1 MVGTNVHSAVAGIST
16 SNALSLLDPPPAD
29 ANPGSE
35 HAPWMRLTDWE
46 MAKLRKRMKKNA
58 IWSPSETMIRRE
70 LADAGRGPENYRSA
84 KAKSEATG
92 EPFVDDDDLASRTPG
107 QPLQPGEISADS
119 LAFEE
124 TTLSNRGMKLNEAK
138 KIKREALLK
147 EQAAEAEQLAKLEV
161 EQAAKRLGDIG
172 STMKNLFIAATN
184 FVTPSSSAASPAQA
198 KALEKAKEKEKEK
211 ERERQRIRE
220 EKAREKER
228 ERQKEIEAKE
238 DFERAR
244 AREMEEQERERQRQM
259 ELERQQQMEEERLK
273 QESLEQQR
281 LEQERLQKEIREKE
295 EQAAKARE
303 EEEKRKEVERE
314 AAAKSFKKRK
324 RESPMHLD
332 PPSSQQ
338 EETTSEHRSSPK
350 KRRTGQGE
358 VLTSTITTTVP
369 LAAPGPSPTTV
380 GISAL
385 QITPASENRRSNRRP
400 SLTLRAPAPPA
411 PPTESIEPSPRSAAR
426 ASTRQASI
434 SRSAASIPPETRR
447 RSTTPAHTGVTANT
461 AAGRRSRRSAPGPVI
476 DDPEGGAAVSVGIR
490 KTAPKKRAAA
500 TDRSK
505 QKETEKQ
512 FQEDAAG
519 EEIDPNEER
528 YCICGDVSYG
538 DMVQCESNETNQVS
552 HLILALSSASG
563 RLFHCW

>member
-29 ANPGSE
+29 AKPGSE

-84 KAKSEATG
+84 KANSEVTG
-92 EPFVDDDDLASRTPG
+92 EPFVDDEDLASRPPG

-124 TTLSNRGMKLNEAK
+124 TSLSNRGMKLNEAK
-138 KIKREALLK
+138 KIKREAWLK
-147 EQAAEAEQLAKLEV
+147 EQAAEAEQLAKLEM

-172 STMKNLFIAATN
+172 SRMKNLFAAATN

-198 KALEKAKEKEKEK
+198 KALEKVKEKEK
-211 ERERQRIRE
+211 EREKERQRAKE

-228 ERQKEIEAKE
+228 ERQKEVEAKE
-238 DFERAR
+238 ELEKAQ
-244 AREMEEQERERQRQM
+244 AREREEKERQRQI
-259 ELERQQQMEEERLK
+259 ELVQQQ
-273 QESLEQQR
+273 QLEKER
-281 LEQERLQKEIREKE
+281 LEQELLEKLRL
-295 EQAAKARE
+295 
-303 EEEKRKEVERE
+303 EEEKLQEETRKKAEQEARMREAEEKMKAAERE
-314 AAAKSFKKRK
+314 AAAKSSKKRK
-324 RESPMHLD
+324 RSSPLQID
-332 PPSSQQ
+332 VPASKQ
-338 EETTSEHRSSPK
+338 EEPKLENKSSPK
-350 KRRTGQGE
+350 RRRTGQPE
-358 VLTSTITTTVP
+358 TLISTTTTTTTVP
-369 LAAPGPSPTTV
+369 LAAPGPSPT
-380 GISAL
+380 SAGNSAP
-385 QITPASENRRSNRRP
+385 QITPASETRRSNRRP
-400 SLTLRAPAPPA
+400 SLTLRGPA
-411 PPTESIEPSPRSAAR
+411 PPTDSIEPSPRSATR
-426 ASTRQASI
+426 ASIRQASI
-434 SRSAASIPPETRR
+434 SGSAASIPPEARR
-447 RSTTPAHTGVTANT
+447 RSATPAYIGAAIGT

-490 KTAPKKRAAA
+490 KTAPRRRASAV
-500 TDRSK
+500 DRSK
-505 QKETEKQ
+505 HKESEKQ
-512 FQEDAAG
+512 VQEEGAG

-552 HLILALSSASG
+552 NLILASIPQ
-563 RLFHCW
+563 